1 MARQERY
8 AERGKMAEQ
17 ASPASVQN
25 VIFDTDVLVC
35 YLRGY
40 EKARR
45 FIEDLEHE
53 RRVLSS
59 FTFMELVQGCR
70 NRQEARDVKAFIA
83 ENISL
88 VIHPDEIIC
97 RRAIALLEQ
106 HAFSHGLRVVD
117 AIIAAS
123 ALETASSL
131 ATANVKHYRVIA
143 PLNLI
148 QFKP

>member
-1 MARQERY
+1 MSNVYGMVASRLPQSAARS
-8 AERGKMAEQ
+8 AGKGLFLA
-17 ASPASVQN
+17 
-25 VIFDTDVLVC
+25 
-35 YLRGY
+35 
-40 EKARR
+40 
-45 FIEDLEHE
+45 
-53 RRVLSS
+53 
-59 FTFMELVQGCR
+59 
-70 NRQEARDVKAFIA
+70 
-83 ENISL
+83 
-88 VIHPDEIIC
+88 IHPEEVID
-97 RRAIALLEQ
+97 RSAIALLER

>member
-1 MARQERY
+1 
-8 AERGKMAEQ
+8 MAEQ
-17 ASPASVQN
+17 TSPASVHK
-25 VIFDTDVLVC
+25 VIFDTDVLIW
-35 YLRGY
+35 YLRGH

-45 FIEDLEHE
+45 FIEDVAHE
-53 RRVLSS
+53 RRALSS
-59 FTFMELVQGCR
+59 LTLMELLQGCR
-70 NRQEARDVKAFIA
+70 NQKEAREVKAFVS
-83 ENISL
+83 ENISFM
-88 VIHPDEIIC
+88 IHPDEIIS
-97 RRAIALLEQ
+97 RRAIALLEH

-131 ATANVKHYRVIA
+131 ATVNVKHYRVIA

>member
-1 MARQERY
+1 
-8 AERGKMAEQ
+8 MAEQ
-17 ASPASVQN
+17 ASPPSLHK
-25 VIFDTDVLVC
+25 VIFDTDVLVW
-35 YLRGY
+35 YLCGF

-45 FIEDLEHE
+45 FIENVPHE
-53 RRVLSS
+53 RRALSS
-59 FTFMELVQGCR
+59 LTFMELLQGCR
-70 NRQEARDVKAFIA
+70 NQQEARQVKAFIS

-88 VIHPDEIIC
+88 VIHPDEIIS
-97 RRAIALLEQ
+97 RRAIALLEH

-131 ATANVKHYRVIA
+131 ATANVRHYRIIT

>member
-1 MARQERY
+1 
-8 AERGKMAEQ
+8 MAEQ
-17 ASPASVQN
+17 VSPPSVHK
-25 VIFDTDVLVC
+25 VIFDTDVLIW

-40 EKARR
+40 EKTRR
-45 FIEDLEHE
+45 FIEDVAHE
-53 RRVLSS
+53 RRALSS
-59 FTFMELVQGCR
+59 LTFMELLQGCR
-70 NRQEARDVKAFIA
+70 NHQEGRQVKAFIS

-88 VIHPDEIIC
+88 VIHPDEIIS
-97 RRAIALLEQ
+97 RRAIALLEH

-148 QFKP
+148 QFRP

>member
-1 MARQERY
+1 
-8 AERGKMAEQ
+8 MAEQ
-17 ASPASVQN
+17 TSPASLHK
-25 VIFDTDVLVC
+25 VIFDTDVLIW
-35 YLRGY
+35 YLRGR

-45 FIEDLEHE
+45 FIEDIAHE
-53 RRVLSS
+53 RRMLSS
-59 FTFMELVQGCR
+59 LTLMELLQGCR
-70 NRQEARDVKAFIA
+70 NQQEAREVKAFVS
-83 ENISL
+83 ENMSL
-88 VIHPDEIIC
+88 VIHPDETIS

-131 ATANVKHYRVIA
+131 ATANVKHYRIII

-148 QFKP
+148 RFKP

>member
-1 MARQERY
+1 
-8 AERGKMAEQ
+8 MAEQ
-17 ASPASVQN
+17 TSPPSVHK
-25 VIFDTDVLVC
+25 VIFDTDVLVW

-40 EKARR
+40 EKVRR
-45 FIEDLEHE
+45 FIEDVAHHQ
-53 RRVLSS
+53 RVLSS
-59 FTFMELVQGCR
+59 LTFMELLQGCR
-70 NRQEARDVKAFIA
+70 NQQEAHEVKGFIA

-88 VIHPDEIIC
+88 VTQPDEIIC

-106 HAFSHGLRVVD
+106 YALSHGLRVVD

-143 PLNLI
+143 PLNLL

>member
-1 MARQERY
+1 
-8 AERGKMAEQ
+8 MAEQ
-17 ASPASVQN
+17 TSPASLHK
-25 VIFDTDVLVC
+25 VIFDTDVLIW
-35 YLRGY
+35 YLRGR

-45 FIEDLEHE
+45 FIENIAHE
-53 RRVLSS
+53 RRMLSS
-59 FTFMELVQGCR
+59 LTLMELLQGCR
-70 NRQEARDVKAFIA
+70 NQQEAREVKAFVS
-83 ENISL
+83 ENMSL
-88 VIHPDEIIC
+88 VIHPDETIS

-131 ATANVKHYRVIA
+131 ATANVKHYRIII

-148 QFKP
+148 RFKP

>member
-1 MARQERY
+1 
-8 AERGKMAEQ
+8 MAEE
-17 ASPASVQN
+17 ASGASLHK
-25 VIFDTDVLVC
+25 VIFDTDVLVW
-35 YLRGY
+35 YLRGL

-45 FIEDLEHE
+45 FIEDVAHE
-53 RRVLSS
+53 RRALSS
-59 FTFMELVQGCR
+59 LTFMELLQGCR
-70 NRQEARDVKAFIA
+70 NQQEAHEVKAFVS

-88 VIHPDEIIC
+88 VIHPDEIIS

-117 AIIAAS
+117 AIITAS

-143 PLNLI
+143 PLNLL

>member
-1 MARQERY
+1 
-8 AERGKMAEQ
+8 MAEQ
-17 ASPASVQN
+17 TSPASVHK
-25 VIFDTDVLVC
+25 VIFDTDVLIG
-35 YLRGY
+35 YLRGH

-45 FIEDLEHE
+45 FIEDSGTRTTCGFISNLNGVASRLPQP
-53 RRVLSS
+53 RR
-59 FTFMELVQGCR
+59 
-70 NRQEARDVKAFIA
+70 EAREVKAFVS
-83 ENISL
+83 ENFSL
-88 VIHPDEIIC
+88 VIHPDEIIS

-117 AIIAAS
+117 AIITAS

-143 PLNLI
+143 PLNLL

>member
-1 MARQERY
+1 
-8 AERGKMAEQ
+8 MAEQ
-17 ASPASVQN
+17 ASPPSLHK
-25 VIFDTDVLVC
+25 VIFDTDVLVW
-35 YLRGY
+35 YLRGF

-45 FIEDLEHE
+45 FIENVPHE
-53 RRVLSS
+53 RRALSS
-59 FTFMELVQGCR
+59 LTFMELLQGCR
-70 NRQEARDVKAFIA
+70 NQQEARQVKAFIS

-88 VIHPDEIIC
+88 VIHPDEIIS
-97 RRAIALLEQ
+97 RRAIALLEH

-131 ATANVKHYRVIA
+131 ATANVRHYRIIT